1 MLSWMVP
8 HPYTCG
14 QWELDY
20 VCYSLSSKKEEH
32 GVAMG
37 KGVKVNSVVEYDQS
51 ILYEILFIQRLHVRV
66 LPQSKWQD
74 TVSAGAESCYTL
86 AWFLHPRQGRT
97 MCVLSFFVFVGVG
110 YLVLCSWTWTDDI
123 FGHWTD

>member
-51 ILYEILFIQRLHVRV
+51 ILQYVYKIVRGLIKLLHN
-66 LPQSKWQD
+66 
-74 TVSAGAESCYTL
+74 
-86 AWFLHPRQGRT
+86 F
-97 MCVLSFFVFVGVG
+97 
-110 YLVLCSWTWTDDI
+110 
-123 FGHWTD
+123 